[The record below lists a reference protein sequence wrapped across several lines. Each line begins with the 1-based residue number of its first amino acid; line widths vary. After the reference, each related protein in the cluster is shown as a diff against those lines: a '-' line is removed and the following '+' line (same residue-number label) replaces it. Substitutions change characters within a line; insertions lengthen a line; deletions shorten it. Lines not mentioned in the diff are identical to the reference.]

1 MKVSLRIALL
11 ACVIFFT
18 NYYSVSAQT
27 GEYQPVVKKKAT
39 TSSATSKSKPNSNN
53 KYFDE
58 SGDFASHLQYALH
71 FSPGLSFSSNNFNF
85 RLDPSVGY
93 KINKWASAGLTG
105 GLNYAY
111 VRASDGVSSASSNLL
126 STSIG
131 VYGRVLPIQSFPL
144 YIHVDVKSATYKRA
158 LEDGS
163 GYFIDPDNRNHL
175 LSESQ
180 TKPEVNVGLGYR
192 TGSGQPWGF
201 ELLLLYNVVNNNTY
215 YTGPFDFKVGA
226 TYNF

>member
-1 MKVSLRIALL
+1 MKVSVKIALL

-18 NYYSVSAQT
+18 NYNTLSAQS
-27 GEYQPVVKKKAT
+27 GEYQPVVKKK
-39 TSSATSKSKPNSNN
+39 TSSSSSSKSKPNSNS

-71 FSPGLSFSSNNFNF
+71 FTPGLNFSSNYFNF

-105 GLNYAY
+105 GLNYTY
-111 VRASDGVSSASSNLL
+111 VRASDGVTNASSNLL

-131 VYGRVLPIQSFPL
+131 VYGRVMPIQSFPL
-144 YIHVDVKSATYKRA
+144 YIHLDVKSATYKRA
-158 LEDGS
+158 QQDAS
-163 GYFIDPDNRNHL
+163 GYYLDPDNPSHL

-180 TKPEVNVGLGYR
+180 TKPEVNVGLAYR
-192 TGSGQPWGF
+192 TGAGQPWGF

-215 YTGPFDFKVGA
+215 YTGPFDFKIGA